1 MAHHTSETTLTP
13 EEQKLTE
20 LFRQADDYF
29 KIELLRPAKT
39 YYQRALALDP
49 KNAKA
54 KQRISECDQ
63 LLAYEMKVMWILV
76 VVTIVLVGGYLLL
89 RT

>member
-13 EEQKLTE
+13 DEQKLSE

-49 KNAKA
+49 KNTRA
-54 KQRISECDQ
+54 KQRISECDK
-63 LLAYEMKVMWILV
+63 LLAYEIKVMWILV
-76 VVTIVLVGGYLLL
+76 VVTIVLVGSYLLL

>member
-1 MAHHTSETTLTP
+1 MAHHTSETTLTA
-13 EEQKLTE
+13 EEQNLAE

-39 YYQRALALDP
+39 YYQRALSLDP

-54 KQRISECDQ
+54 KQRITECDR

-76 VVTIVLVGGYLLL
+76 IVTAVLVVGYLLI
-89 RT
+89 RA